1 MFKRIFGIFFIVSAL
16 VTPTTST
23 FAAAESKSFPEMI
36 KEKIK
41 DPKKFVTEYAVLF
54 GLLRTIAHIPYIVCM
69 DHEDAD
75 VISLTTGIANLATDT
90 KIVCELLTTRETNLL
105 KDLVYP
111 NRIPKVSAYT
121 LAVLYDVIRIVDAEN
136 VAFKNKYGNAKK
148 KLRMFKIA
156 QALQV
161 AIEGTLRVLSF
172 VSSTHT
178 PSDQNMAFWLLE
190 LADFIEIWRLLSRY
204 KTFFDISGVQAN
216 INFFAHKSVEED
228 EEHEE
233 EEPQENALN
242 LETKTKS
249 VDDES
254 DDSYEESYINVHEIL
269 ASAAELE
276 KELEHEIFNSYQH
289 EEEHEESNELA
300 HEN

>member
-1 MFKRIFGIFFIVSAL
+1 MFKKIFGIFFVVL
-16 VTPTTST
+16 VLATPTTNT
-23 FAAAESKSFPEMI
+23 FAAAESKSFKETI
-36 KEKIK
+36 SEKIK
-41 DPKKFVTEYAVLF
+41 DPKKFVAEYAVLF
-54 GLLRTIAHIPYIVCM
+54 GLLRTVAHIPYIVCM
-69 DHEDAD
+69 DHEDTN
-75 VISLTTGIANLATDT
+75 IIGLTTGIANLATDA
-90 KIVCELLTTRETNLL
+90 KIGCELLTTRETNLL

-161 AIEGTLRVLSF
+161 AIEGTLRVLSY
-172 VSSTHT
+172 VSSVQT
-178 PSDQNMAFWLLE
+178 PSNQNMAFWLLE

-216 INFFAHKSVEED
+216 INFFAHKPVEED
-228 EEHEE
+228 EEYDEE
-233 EEPQENALN
+233 VA
-242 LETKTKS
+242 TKDTSADQTTTKS
-249 VDDES
+249 IDELS
-254 DDSYEESYINVHEIL
+254 DDSYEECCINVKEIL
-269 ASAAELE
+269 ASAQELE

-289 EEEHEESNELA
+289 EEEPEEANELA
-300 HEN
+300 HKI